1 MKVIK
6 RDGRLQNFDLDKI
19 KLSIARI
26 SEEDERPMNSSD
38 IDNISKTINNYI
50 LNKYPETINSY
61 EIKDIIVNEM
71 RNYGFDH
78 LANYYENNFI

>member
-38 IDNISKTINNYI
+38 IENISKTINNYI
-50 LNKYPETINSY
+50 LNNYPETINSY

-71 RNYGFDH
+71 RNYGFGH
-78 LANYYENNFI
+78 LANYYENNFV